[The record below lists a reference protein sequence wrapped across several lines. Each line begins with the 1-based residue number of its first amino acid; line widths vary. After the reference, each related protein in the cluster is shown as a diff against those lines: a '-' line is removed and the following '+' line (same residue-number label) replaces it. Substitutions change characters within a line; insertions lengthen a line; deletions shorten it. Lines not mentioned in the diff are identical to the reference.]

1 MTFRRRR
8 IAPGI
13 VRMLCAL
20 ALVAASFAHR
30 PAFAAS
36 EGVSATVVFPDGSV
50 GSNCLG
56 GDEGKA
62 KGSPASAGCPFCRI
76 GGAIVPPAPAQT
88 FVSCALLP
96 DGDVPAPA
104 EARPPRQAFLPNAPL
119 RGPPT
124 ARG

>member
-1 MTFRRRR
+1 
-8 IAPGI
+8 
-13 VRMLCAL
+13 MLCAL
-20 ALVAASFAHR
+20 ALVVASFAHR

-36 EGVSATVVFPDGSV
+36 EAVSAAVHFPDGSV
-50 GSNCLG
+50 GSNCF

-62 KGSPASAGCPFCRI
+62 KSGVASAGCAFCRI

-96 DGDVPAPA
+96 DGGMPPPA

-119 RGPPT
+119 RGPPHPS
-124 ARG
+124 RG